1 MATGG
6 VHSVVSSTIFCP
18 TASPYLHLCLMS
30 LNTDLPSLN
39 SSRKKTFLPGWLG
52 VVIWLHRM
60 EKIWGSK
67 RSLTHLPACASLQ
80 IHAPRAPV
88 VPMAEDFQGLAPSA
102 DSLCRLSDFSSF
114 SLLNHQHSSLL
125 SIYQRIVDIS
135 HSLLHHPTLLVS
147 VSMDFF
153 FFCFLLVIVAW

>member
-6 VHSVVSSTIFCP
+6 VHSVVSSTIFFP
-18 TASPYLHLCLMS
+18 TVSPYLHLCLMS
-30 LNTDLPSLN
+30 LNINLRSLN
-39 SSRKKTFLPGWLG
+39 FSRKQSFLPGWLG

-67 RSLTHLPACASLQ
+67 CSLTHLAACASLL
-80 IHAPRAPV
+80 IHAPRTPV
-88 VPMAEDFQGLAPSA
+88 IPMAEGFQGLAPSA
-102 DSLCRLSDFSSF
+102 DSLHRLSDFSSF
-114 SLLNHQHSSLL
+114 SLLHHQHSRLL

-147 VSMDFF
+147 LSPWISSFSVPCWS
-153 FFCFLLVIVAW
+153 L